1 MHRLLLLLAAVLI
14 VPTASA
20 QWVYDSDFPGG
31 DDPNTPHIHGL
42 GVASDG
48 NVWIM
53 PYYPFTGDSV
63 AVSPFPTG
71 DTNDCNATT
80 GNCRTTALYVY
91 QPDGMPAP
99 FSPITTVTLPGG
111 EADTLGGEAFRN
123 GDGNPDWAWNSGRG
137 LRVANGNVFAAYF
150 NTVYKMDE
158 SANVVDVL
166 NPAGLDPRGVA
177 GPAVDGSGN
186 IYVTG
191 VFPGDPVAKYN
202 SNFDFVE
209 NVQNLDFGFNRTLF
223 SYPDGNTV
231 IVPNYSS
238 QIATVLTRPDDLTP
252 YDSLTE
258 TFSGMAV
265 ESITIHPTTGKVWA
279 SAGSPNDFPTGEW
292 APGRRYQPHTWYEF
306 DPNDLLD
313 TSISSPAPS
322 DSIVWNNP
330 GDGRPRAIAFS
341 PDGLTAYVGQFNIG
355 SPALQKFTFAGTS
368 VANGPEIEGARLLQ
382 NVPNPFSGSTDIT
395 FELDNPATVQ
405 LQVFDVTGREVRTL
419 ASGAYAS
426 GPHTVTFDAAGLAGG
441 VYVFALEVDGQ
452 RTSRRMLH
460 MR

>member
-1 MHRLLLLLAAVLI
+1 MQRLLLLLAALMLA
-14 VPTASA
+14 PAASA
-20 QWVYDSDFPGG
+20 QWMFDGFFPNV
-31 DDPNTPHIHGL
+31 DDAQDNVHGI
-42 GVASDG
+42 GVTSDG
-48 NVWIM
+48 NVWVM
-53 PYYPFTGDSV
+53 PYYPFSGDSV
-63 AVSPFPTG
+63 TVTPFPTG

-80 GNCRTTALYVY
+80 GRCRTTSLHVY
-91 QPDGMPAP
+91 QPDGTPAP
-99 FSPITTVTLPGG
+99 FSPIITVTLPGG
-111 EADTLGGEAFRN
+111 EADTLGGEAFVN

-137 LRVANGNVFAAYF
+137 LRVGGDGNVYASYF
-150 NTVYKMDE
+150 NTTYKMDP
-158 SANVVDVL
+158 SAAVLDVVT
-166 NPAGLDPRGVA
+166 PTILDTRGVA

-186 IYVTG
+186 LYLTG

-202 SNFDFVE
+202 ASLDFVE
-209 NVQNLDFGFNRTLF
+209 NVQDLSLGFNRTLF
-223 SYPDGNTV
+223 AYPDGNTV

-238 QIATVLTRPDDLTP
+238 QIATVLSRPDDLTP

-322 DSIVWNNP
+322 DSIQWDSP

-341 PDGLTAYVGQFNIG
+341 PDGLTAYVGEFSLNTAAI
-355 SPALQKFTFAGTS
+355 QKFVFTGTS
-368 VANGPEIEGARLLQ
+368 VANGPEIDGVTLHQ

-395 FELDNPATVQ
+395 FELDSPANVRVQ
-405 LQVFDVTGREVRTL
+405 IYDVTGREVRTL
-419 ASGAYAS
+419 ASGAHAS

-441 VYVFALEVDGQ
+441 IYVFALEVDGQ